1 MAYKQ
6 TICATEGGLRL
17 LCYSCE
23 NALVKDWGPKP
34 FRTINVWLLERGF
47 KDLVKDKWMSYIVQ
61 GNGISK
67 LKDKL
72 KMLKA
77 DLKVWNFEVFGYLN
91 SSKERILKEHEDLD
105 CQGTNGDLEG
115 IARSKRM
122 ELIGMLEMTD
132 KKIDSLISQKTRA
145 K

>member
-1 MAYKQ
+1 
-6 TICATEGGLRL
+6 
-17 LCYSCE
+17 
-23 NALVKDWGPKP
+23 
-34 FRTINVWLLERGF
+34 VWLLERGF